1 MKTLHLKSPCCQETI
16 QHFGGKRRRC
26 AKCGKTWTIRP
37 KRRGPK
43 SIRRFT
49 NPVTEVLGRGI
60 TLVAWAKHRGITMA
74 TASEQ
79 FHRHLSRFINKPVN
93 LITSGPL
100 VLLADG
106 LWFTFRKQ
114 DWVLFLLALK
124 PVSEHKAYFLDPVL
138 LLGGESYDN
147 WTFALS
153 TIPPELKKQIKA
165 IVSDGFRTSVTIA
178 LEQGFIH
185 QRCHFHLIAY
195 LQVRRGRRKKRLK
208 GASTREAIYQTIM
221 RLLKVRSQARVEV
234 LSALLRRLAKRS
246 NCPRSMQMTAA
257 EFLRTLPE
265 FRAYL
270 NHRNLHLPTTT
281 GSVET
286 MCKLI
291 RKRVGT
297 IRTAKALKLW
307 ATALV
312 RLKSPIT
319 CNGKELSTELT

>member
-26 AKCGKTWTIRP
+26 ARCGKTWTVRP
-37 KRRGPK
+37 KKRGPK
-43 SIRRFT
+43 LIRRFK
-49 NPVTEVLGRGI
+49 NPVTEILGRGV
-60 TLVAWAKHRGITMA
+60 TLMTWAKRHGITTA

-79 FHRHLSRFINKPVN
+79 LHRHLNRFINKPVN
-93 LITSGPL
+93 SIISEPL

-106 LWFTFRKQ
+106 LWFTFKKQ
-114 DWVLFLLALK
+114 DWVLFLLAIK

-138 LLGGESYDN
+138 LPGGESYEN
-147 WTFALS
+147 WTYALS
-153 TIPPELKKQIKA
+153 TMPPEFRRRIKA
-165 IVSDGFRTSVTIA
+165 LVSDGFRTAKTIA
-178 LEQGFIH
+178 LEQGLIH

-208 GASTREAIYQTIM
+208 GASTREAIYQTVM
-221 RLLKVRSQARVEV
+221 RLLKVRSKARVEV
-234 LSALLRRLAKRS
+234 LSAHLRRLARRS
-246 NCPRSMQMTAA
+246 DCPRSMQMTAA
-257 EFLRTLPE
+257 EFLRSLPE

-270 NHRNLHLPTTT
+270 SHRNLHLPTTT

-291 RKRVGT
+291 RKRVGNV
-297 IRTAKALKLW
+297 RTAKALKLW

-319 CNGKELSTELT
+319 CNGKELST